1 MGPISCP
8 AISGI
13 AVGVVVSK
21 TVRYGLTVELRGILM
36 RYEDKGPVV

>member
-1 MGPISCP
+1 MGPIFCP

-13 AVGVVVSK
+13 AVGDVGST
-21 TVRYGLTVELRGILM
+21 TVRYGRTIDLRGMLM